1 MALTGIYLMFAQF
14 GLHTINIKESW
25 RLFMD
30 FTKKEI
36 ETILSCIMTTLEW
49 APSNVSPDFYDT
61 VNHIADK
68 CQKALHKDCVQSK
81 HKTYHVPEATTS
93 LGSILSKLD
102 I

>member
-1 MALTGIYLMFAQF
+1 MALTGIYLMSAQF

-68 CQKALHKDCVQSK
+68 CQKELRTDCLQSK
-81 HKTYHVPEATTS
+81 HKPHHVPEATTS